1 MLTVRS
7 FIVAIV
13 TGALLFSAVGAA
25 AARTSPAAGPD
36 PAEAGRVPAS
46 LTLRDAVRISL
57 RNNPQLKQA
66 RVSYLA
72 AVSGLASARDLV
84 DTSVFAGISQASV
97 GGGAGETAA
106 AAGARLEW
114 QSRAGDALSASVV
127 PAASSGAT
135 SNLRLQYRRPLSRQ
149 GGGLSPANVSV
160 VSAELALALQENAF
174 WLARQEAAE
183 AAVRAYLNAVRAR
196 DLIKVSQADVEIA
209 QETVRMARRRLEEG
223 LVAEIE
229 LSRAEIRL
237 AQSRDALVE
246 RQRAYRDALDA
257 LLLAMGLPV
266 GQETDLVDTAFAERI
281 QPDARKLVEEALAAR
296 RDLKAQQI
304 AIRRQELDYRV
315 AGDDLRPSLDVVAS
329 YTRAGLGL
337 AGGGDFQSQS
347 YWAGGLEYSLPLGAV
362 GRRERREIALR
373 NLEQLK
379 VDEAFLRERITA
391 EVLAAVRRLEAVA
404 ATLDIYSA
412 NLKVAQDNLELARRM
427 VEEGLV
433 TNRDILEAQVAL
445 TQTRSSLLSAEI
457 DYFLAQIALE
467 RAVGRDLAERLGS

>member
-1 MLTVRS
+1 MTVRS
-7 FIVAIV
+7 FIVANV
-13 TGALLFSAVGAA
+13 TGALLFPAVGAA
-25 AARTSPAAGPD
+25 AAGTSPAAGPE
-36 PAEAGRVPAS
+36 ATEAGRVPAS

-281 QPDARKLVEEALAAR
+281 QPDARKLVEEALATR

-379 VDEAFLRERITA
+379 VDEAFLRERITS